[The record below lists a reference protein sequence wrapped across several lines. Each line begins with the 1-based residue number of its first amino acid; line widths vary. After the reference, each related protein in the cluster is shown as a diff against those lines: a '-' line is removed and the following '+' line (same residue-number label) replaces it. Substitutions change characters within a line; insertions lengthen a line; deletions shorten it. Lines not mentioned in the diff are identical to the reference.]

1 MHDTSAAWWT
11 LRGSLVDPTPWL
23 IKCKAHVPF
32 SGVAPVCFLFYLL
45 LPLPNRANF
54 QMIVASD
61 QLRVHT
67 HFSAPYETF
76 PSKEGHVELLVEI
89 PS

>member
-1 MHDTSAAWWT
+1 MVDTVWEPGGPNT
-11 LRGSLVDPTPWL
+11 M
-23 IKCKAHVPF
+23 AHQMQGTCPIQL
-32 SGVAPVCFLFYLL
+32 GVAPVCFLFYLL

-54 QMIVASD
+54 QMILASD

-67 HFSAPYETF
+67 HSSAPYETF
-76 PSKEGHVELLVEI
+76 QSKEGHVELLAEI